1 MRIKEQAYA
10 GLPSQL
16 PGVCE
21 IYPGMMIDMLKMG
34 SDIYSTRLN
43 LLLLTESEI
52 EEILKKKKVNSKDIS
67 NITPL
72 SYLLKSAELNEM
84 FFLELKNAFS
94 TFIQE
99 EILLLPKINSVL
111 VGSPEEKRLIT
122 NKNFSDFQDI
132 LRIQNRKEVPMP
144 PENESEIAKK
154 MRLKREERER
164 VKKQQAMKNSK
175 AGGEI
180 ADLLEIAETY
190 GIDYKEKSIYA
201 FYGLLQRHQLRE
213 KWEQDIRM
221 LCAGAS
227 SEKIKAK
234 YWGENP
240 EN

>member
-1 MRIKEQAYA
+1 
-10 GLPSQL
+10 
-16 PGVCE
+16 
-21 IYPGMMIDMLKMG
+21 MMIDMLRMG
-34 SDIYSTRLN
+34 SDIYSSRLN
-43 LLLLTESEI
+43 LLLLTEADINEI
-52 EEILKKKKVNSKDIS
+52 IKKKNLKESEVPDL
-67 NITPL
+67 TPL

-84 FFLELKNAFS
+84 FFLELQKAFS

-122 NKNFSDFQDI
+122 NKNYSDFQDI
-132 LRIQNRKEVPMP
+132 LRIQNRREVPKPP
-144 PENESEIAKK
+144 PENESDIARK

-164 VKKQQAMKNSK
+164 IKKKQMMKKNGD
-175 AGGEI
+175 AAREI
-180 ADLLEIAETY
+180 ADLLEIAEVY

-201 FYGLLQRHQLRE
+201 FYGLLQRHQLKE
-213 KWEQDIRM
+213 KWAQDIQM

-240 EN
+240 EE

>member
-1 MRIKEQAYA
+1 
-10 GLPSQL
+10 
-16 PGVCE
+16 
-21 IYPGMMIDMLKMG
+21 MIDMLRMG
-34 SDIYSTRLN
+34 SDVYSSRLN
-43 LLLLTESEI
+43 LLLLTEADINEI
-52 EEILKKKKVNSKDIS
+52 IKKKNLKENEAPDL
-67 NITPL
+67 TPL

-84 FFLELKNAFS
+84 FFLELQNAFS

-122 NKNFSDFQDI
+122 NKNYSDFQDI
-132 LRIQNRKEVPMP
+132 LRIQNRREVPKPP
-144 PENESEIAKK
+144 PENESDIARK

-164 VKKQQAMKNSK
+164 IKKKQMMKKNGD
-175 AGGEI
+175 AAREI
-180 ADLLEIAETY
+180 ADLLEIAEVY

-201 FYGLLQRHQLRE
+201 FYGLLQRHQLKE
-213 KWEQDIRM
+213 KWTQDIQM

-240 EN
+240 EE